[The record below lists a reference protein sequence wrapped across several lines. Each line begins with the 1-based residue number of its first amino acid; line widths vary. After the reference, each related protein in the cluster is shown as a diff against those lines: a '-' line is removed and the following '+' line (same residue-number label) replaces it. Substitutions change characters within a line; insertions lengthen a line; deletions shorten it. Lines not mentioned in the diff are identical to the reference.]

1 MNQVI
6 IEILEVIK
14 YILPALVVFA
24 TIYYMMKKYHSQ
36 QYDMEVLKFR
46 QSESKNTLPLKLQAY
61 ERLALLC
68 ERIRPAQLLIR
79 LNSPNMTAKALRNAM
94 LVAVQKE
101 FEHNITQQIYVSDSL
116 WKIITLSKD
125 QVLNLISSIEIE
137 ENNVSQ
143 SAADEVF
150 KSLSKFNINPVDQ
163 ALKAIKQETELII

>member
-1 MNQVI
+1 MT
-6 IEILEVIK
+6 EILEVIK

-46 QSESKNTLPLKLQAY
+46 QGESKNTLPLKLQAY

-68 ERIRPAQLLIR
+68 ERIRPEQLLIR
-79 LNSPNMTAKALRNAM
+79 LNTPNMTAQALRNAM

-101 FEHNITQQIYVSDSL
+101 FEHNITQQIYVSDNL

-125 QVLNLISSIEIE
+125 QVLNLISSIQIE
-137 ENNVSQ
+137 EDNVSQ
-143 SAADEVF
+143 SAADEMF